1 VANVAAEPG
10 AGAEG
15 RPALTRHLIKL
26 IWNRKRQNFLLT
38 VEMFFSFMTLFGVVL
53 MAAHYLNNSRQPL
66 GYEIDRVWSLSVD
79 RKEPDQDPA
88 VKARHRQTYEQV
100 LIALRELPQVE
111 AVGAAF
117 TGPYANANW
126 NSGSKLAGGRRID
139 YGVNNVTDSYAEL
152 MKIPIVEGRWFS
164 REDDAATHTPVVINR
179 RMAREIFGDETA
191 AGKVIQEE
199 HDKDRPRDP
208 TEKPD
213 IKRVIGVVED
223 FRQNGEL
230 SSPGNYLF
238 FRMRFDPPDPKAA
251 IPERIYVRLAPG
263 TAAAFEETLV
273 KRAMAA
279 AGTWSFEVE
288 PLDAMRVD
296 KLRQYSIPLM
306 VVGTIAGFL
315 LLMVGLGLTGVV
327 WQSVTQRIREFGLR
341 RAKGATIRSVRA
353 QVLTEMMIMT
363 SLALIVGIVLLA
375 QAPLLPLP
383 SEMSVIP
390 TPVYVGSIII
400 SALAI
405 YLLTLLCGWQP
416 SRLATRIQPAE
427 ALHYE

>member
-1 VANVAAEPG
+1 M
-10 AGAEG
+10 
-15 RPALTRHLIKL
+15 TRHLIRL

-38 VEMFFSFMTLFGVVL
+38 VEMFFSFLTLFGVVL
-53 MAAHYLNNSRQPL
+53 IAAQYINNSRQPL
-66 GYEIDRVWSLSVD
+66 GFEIERVWSVSVD
-79 RKEPDQDPA
+79 RKESDQDPA

-100 LIALRELPQVE
+100 VMALRDLPQVE

-117 TGPYANANW
+117 TGPYANSNW
-126 NSGSKLAGGRRID
+126 GSGSRLAGGRDID
-139 YGVNNVTDSYAEL
+139 YGVNNATDSYAEL
-152 MKIPIVEGRWFS
+152 LKIPIVEGRWFS
-164 REDDAATHTPVVINR
+164 REDDAATWTPVVVNR
-179 RMAREIFGDETA
+179 RLAHEIFGDETA
-191 AGKVIQEE
+191 VGKVIEE
-199 HDKDRPRDP
+199 ERAAEETSPGPK
-208 TEKPD
+208 EKPTV
-213 IKRVIGVVED
+213 KRVIGVVED
-223 FRQNGEL
+223 FRQDGEL

-238 FRMRFDPPDPKAA
+238 YRMRFDPPDSKASL
-251 IPERIYVRLAPG
+251 PERIFVRLAPG
-263 TAAAFEETLV
+263 TPAAFEETLV
-273 KRAMAA
+273 RKAMAA
-279 AGTWSFEVE
+279 AGAWSFEVE

-296 KLRQYSIPLM
+296 KLRTYTIPLM

-363 SLALIVGIVLLA
+363 SLALIVGVALIA
-375 QAPLLPLP
+375 QLPLLPLP
-383 SEMSVIP
+383 SEMRVIP
-390 TPVYVGSIII
+390 APVFVGSIIV

-405 YLLTLLCGWQP
+405 YVLTLLCGWQP

>member
-1 VANVAAEPG
+1 M
-10 AGAEG
+10 
-15 RPALTRHLIKL
+15 TRHLIKL

-38 VEMFFSFMTLFGVVL
+38 VEMFFSFVTLFGVVL
-53 MAAHYLNNSRQPL
+53 MAAHFLNNSRLPL

-79 RKEPDQDPA
+79 RKESDQDPA
-88 VKARHRQTYEQV
+88 VKTRHRQTYEQV
-100 LIALRELPQVE
+100 LLALRDLPQVE
-111 AVGAAF
+111 AVGAGF
-117 TGPYANANW
+117 TGPYANSNW
-126 NSGSKLAGGRRID
+126 GSGSRLAGGRQID
-139 YGVNNVTDSYAEL
+139 YGVNNVSDSYAEL

-164 REDDAATHTPVVINR
+164 REDDAATYTPVVINR
-179 RMAREIFGDETA
+179 RMARDIFGDEA
-191 AGKVIQEE
+191 AVGKVIQEE
-199 HDKDRPRDP
+199 PDKDRPRRDP
-208 TEKPD
+208 TAKPD
-213 IKRVIGVVED
+213 VKRVIGVVED

-238 FRMRFDPPDPKAA
+238 YRMRLDSPDPKAA

-263 TAAAFEETLV
+263 TPAAFEETLV
-273 KRAMAA
+273 KKAMAA

-296 KLRQYSIPLM
+296 KLRQYTIPLM

-363 SLALIVGIVLLA
+363 SLALIAGIALLA
-375 QAPLLPLP
+375 QLPLLPLP
-383 SEMSVIP
+383 SEMRVISA
-390 TPVYVGSIII
+390 PVFVGSIVV

>member
-1 VANVAAEPG
+1 M
-10 AGAEG
+10 
-15 RPALTRHLIKL
+15 TRHLIRL

-38 VEMFFSFMTLFGVVL
+38 VEMFFSFLTLFGVVL
-53 MAAHYLNNSRQPL
+53 VAAHYINNSRQPL
-66 GYEIDRVWSLSVD
+66 GYEIDRVWSMSVD
-79 RKEPDQDPA
+79 RKESDQDPA

-100 LIALRELPQVE
+100 LMALRDLPQVE

-117 TGPYANANW
+117 SGPYANSNW
-126 NSGSKLAGGRRID
+126 GSGSRLAGGRDVD
-139 YGVNNVTDSYAEL
+139 YGVNNATDSYAAL
-152 MKIPIVEGRWFS
+152 LKIPIVEGRWFS
-164 REDDAATHTPVVINR
+164 REDDAATWTPVVVNR
-179 RMAREIFGDETA
+179 RLAREIFGDGTA
-191 AGKVIQEE
+191 VGKVIEE
-199 HDKDRPRDP
+199 ERGAEETSPGPK
-208 TEKPD
+208 EKPSV
-213 IKRVIGVVED
+213 KRVIGVVED

-238 FRMRFDPPDPKAA
+238 YRMRFDPPDPKAA
-251 IPERIYVRLAPG
+251 LPERIFIRLAPG
-263 TAAAFEETLV
+263 TPAAFEETLV
-273 KRAMAA
+273 RKAMAA
-279 AGTWSFEVE
+279 AGAWSFEVE

-296 KLRQYSIPLM
+296 KLREYTIPLM

-363 SLALIVGIVLLA
+363 SLALIVGVALIA
-375 QAPLLPLP
+375 QLPLLPLP
-383 SEMSVIP
+383 SEMRVIP
-390 TPVYVGSIII
+390 APVFVGSIIV

-405 YLLTLLCGWQP
+405 YALTLLCGWQP

>member
-1 VANVAAEPG
+1 
-10 AGAEG
+10 
-15 RPALTRHLIKL
+15 LTRHLIKL

-38 VEMFFSFMTLFGVVL
+38 VEMFFSFLTLFGVVL
-53 MAAHYLNNSRQPL
+53 MATHFLNNSRLPL

-79 RKEPDQDPA
+79 RKESDQDPA
-88 VKARHRQTYEQV
+88 VKTRHRQTCEQV
-100 LIALRELPQVE
+100 LRALRDLPQVE

-117 TGPYANANW
+117 TGPYANSNW
-126 NSGSKLAGGRRID
+126 GSGSRLAGGRQID

-152 MKIPIVEGRWFS
+152 MKIPVVEGRWFS
-164 REDDAATHTPVVINR
+164 REDDAATYVPVVINR
-179 RMAREIFGDETA
+179 RMAEDVFGDEVA
-191 AGKVIQEE
+191 VGKVIQEE
-199 HDKDRPRDP
+199 PDKDAPRREP
-208 TEKPD
+208 AEKPEV
-213 IKRVIGVVED
+213 KRVIGVVED

-238 FRMRFDPPDPKAA
+238 YRMRLDSPDPKPA

-263 TAAAFEETLV
+263 TPAAFEETLV
-273 KRAMAA
+273 KKAMAA

-288 PLDAMRVD
+288 PLYAMRVD
-296 KLRQYSIPLM
+296 KLRQYTIPLI

-375 QAPLLPLP
+375 QLPLLPLP
-383 SEMSVIP
+383 SEMRVIP
-390 TPVYVGSIII
+390 APVFVASIIF

>member
-1 VANVAAEPG
+1 M
-10 AGAEG
+10 
-15 RPALTRHLIKL
+15 TRHLIRL

-38 VEMFFSFMTLFGVVL
+38 VEMFFSFLTLFGVVL
-53 MAAHYLNNSRQPL
+53 IAAHYINNSRQPL
-66 GYEIDRVWSLSVD
+66 GFAIDGVWSITVS
-79 RKEPDQDPA
+79 RKESDQDPA

-100 LIALRELPQVE
+100 LMALRDLPQVE
-111 AVGAAF
+111 AVAAAF

-126 NSGSKLAGGRRID
+126 GSGSRLAGGRNID

-164 REDDAATHTPVVINR
+164 REDDAATWTPVVVNR

-191 AGKVIQEE
+191 VGKVIQEE
-199 HDKDRPRDP
+199 RDP
-208 TEKPD
+208 NSPPPNPNDKPD
-213 IKRVIGVVED
+213 VKRVIGVVEE

-230 SSPGNYLF
+230 SSPENYLF
-238 FRMRFDPPDPKAA
+238 YRMRFDPPDRNAGL
-251 IPERIYVRLAPG
+251 PERIFVRLAPG
-263 TAAAFEETLV
+263 TPAAFEETLV
-273 KRAMAA
+273 RRAMAA
-279 AGTWSFEVE
+279 AGAWSFEVE

-296 KLRQYSIPLM
+296 KLREYTIPLM

-315 LLMVGLGLTGVV
+315 LLMVGMGLTGVV
-327 WQSVTQRIREFGLR
+327 WQSVTQRIQEFGLR

-363 SLALIVGIVLLA
+363 TLALIVGIALIA
-375 QAPLLPLP
+375 QLPLLPLP
-383 SEMSVIP
+383 SEIRVIP
-390 TPVYVGSIII
+390 APVFVGSIIV

-405 YLLTLLCGWQP
+405 YALTLLCGWQP